1 MGMAVFV
8 VLVAVAP
15 ARAASA
21 SEACGHACS
30 TAPKLTQPGEPSH
43 QCLPDAGCGGGSL
56 LTAGTGSLLALGATA
71 GVVVAGAALLRR
83 RISLPSL
90 LPKGRLLAA
99 RLFRP
104 PQFSLSF

>member
-8 VLVAVAP
+8 VLAAVAP

-30 TAPKLTQPGEPSH
+30 TSTRLTQPGERTEH
-43 QCLPDAGCGGGSL
+43 CLPDAGCSGGSL
-56 LTAGTGSLLALGATA
+56 LTAGTGSLLTLGAT
-71 GVVVAGAALLRR
+71 VVVAGAALLRR
-83 RISLPSL
+83 RISSPDL
-90 LPKGRLLAA
+90 LLQGRVLAT

-104 PQFSLSF
+104 PQFSLSV

>member
-21 SEACGHACS
+21 AEACGHACS
-30 TAPKLTQPGEPSH
+30 TNPKLTEPGERTQH
-43 QCLPDAGCGGGSL
+43 CLPDAGCGGGSL
-56 LTAGTGSLLALGATA
+56 LTAGTGSLLALGATV

-83 RISLPSL
+83 RLPVRSL
-90 LPKGRLLAA
+90 LPKGRLLAT

-104 PQFSLSF
+104 PQFSLFV

>member
-21 SEACGHACS
+21 AESCSHTCGTS
-30 TAPKLTQPGEPSH
+30 TRLTQPGERTQH
-43 QCLPDAGCGGGSL
+43 CLPDAGCGGGSL
-56 LTAGTGSLLALGATA
+56 LTAGTGSLLALGATVS
-71 GVVVAGAALLRR
+71 VVVAGAALLRR
-83 RISLPSL
+83 RLPVRSL
-90 LPKGRLLAA
+90 LPKGRLLAT

-104 PQFSLSF
+104 PQFSLSV